1 MKVLFVLGL
10 QDKVK
15 MGFEGAVVGVMV
27 MMGMVMAIGGVLS
40 GAVVV
45 WDQIIMLVEGF
56 ADEE

>member
-27 MMGMVMAIGGVLS
+27 MMGMVMLAL
-40 GAVVV
+40 
-45 WDQIIMLVEGF
+45 LVGIDGIRVRDGP
-56 ADEE
+56 A